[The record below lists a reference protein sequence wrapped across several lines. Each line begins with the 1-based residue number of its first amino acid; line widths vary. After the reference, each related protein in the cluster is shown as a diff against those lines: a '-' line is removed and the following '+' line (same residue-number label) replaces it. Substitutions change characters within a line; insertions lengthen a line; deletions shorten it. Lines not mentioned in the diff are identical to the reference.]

1 MCAYQIEEVPFACI
15 FSEVS
20 HLISVQVLKKVVQCS
35 LITVNFTD
43 RLQQNDIVPY
53 LVAISFLIPE
63 NLHSGNTGVSRHD
76 SIIRYSDRQK
86 NEKLVV
92 ENRVEQCFAA
102 NIGHSCQQYCSAFLH
117 PIQAS

>member
-43 RLQQNDIVPY
+43 RLQTKRHCPISRGNFSRVTQGFLDMIRLYVIVP
-53 LVAISFLIPE
+53 A
-63 NLHSGNTGVSRHD
+63 
-76 SIIRYSDRQK
+76 K
-86 NEKLVV
+86 K
-92 ENRVEQCFAA
+92 
-102 NIGHSCQQYCSAFLH
+102 
-117 PIQAS
+117 

>member
-1 MCAYQIEEVPFACI
+1 VCAYQIEEVPFACI

-63 NLHSGNTGVSRHD
+63 NLYSGNTGVFRHD
-76 SIIRYSDRQK
+76 SILSTIIYRKTQK
-86 NEKLVV
+86 ITIKAKFGHVREKAIEL
-92 ENRVEQCFAA
+92 
-102 NIGHSCQQYCSAFLH
+102 
-117 PIQAS
+117 